1 MRGAPMSLIHFW
13 RVFRH
18 WWWLPLGTALII
30 GAVGY
35 LSSKRTPPVYQT
47 SVRLLVNNVQT
58 PGPPSYDDTIASASL
73 ANTYS
78 QLLQSP
84 ALLQRTIDS
93 LRLSSTPARLGQQVD
108 VQVVRNTPL
117 LDIVVQDGNPARAA
131 DIANSLAHALT
142 SYVAGLQ
149 TRPAQ
154 PAGRQFAP
162 QIVSLRR
169 SVADATDRLSQ
180 LRMTIFPSTNTV
192 AQIQQ
197 TQAEINV
204 DQIRL
209 NTLLDAQRQLASGG
223 AQTTSTITS
232 LGSAQVP
239 NTPIQPQPL
248 RTLALAALIGFL
260 LGFAVAVLLDL
271 LDDRVRQPGDFD
283 QLFGVAPLG
292 VVGVMRGLAPTLIG
306 ASPPFSES
314 SNIARLTDDLLL
326 ARANLDAALRERP
339 AVLCVSSVG
348 AGDGKSTIAANL
360 ALLEAQAGK
369 RVILV
374 DANLRDPHL
383 HVLFELPND
392 RGLSEYLTPKPVGA
406 PPPLQDGPLNVK
418 VLTGGPLS
426 PNPAALLGSRQ
437 MAELVHLLRAR
448 ADLVILDTAPIGPVP
463 DTILLQGVA
472 DGTLL
477 VVDARRARV
486 ASLRDALT
494 SIRRASGTMTGFI
507 INKSSRPARRMGLP
521 IVGQGGQQATTLP
534 TNDPSEARVISS
546 WVGQGQ

>member
-1 MRGAPMSLIHFW
+1 MRAPMSLMHFW

-18 WWWLPLGTALII
+18 WWWLPLAAALII
-30 GAVGY
+30 GAAGY
-35 LSSKRTPPVYQT
+35 LSGKSMPPVYQT

-84 ALLQRTIDS
+84 AILQRTIDS

-131 DIANSLAHALT
+131 AIANALARDLT
-142 SYVAGLQ
+142 SYVARLQ

-154 PAGRQFAP
+154 PVGP
-162 QIVSLRR
+162 QATQQIASLRR
-169 SVADATDRLSQ
+169 SIANATDRRSL
-180 LRMTIFPSTNTV
+180 LRVTIFPNTNTV

-197 TQAEINV
+197 TQAEIDA
-204 DQIRL
+204 DQNRL
-209 NTLLDAQRQLASGG
+209 NTLLDAQRQSAPGR
-223 AQTTSTITS
+223 AQTTSTVTS
-232 LGSAQVP
+232 LGPAQVP
-239 NTPIQPQPL
+239 STPIQPQPL

-260 LGFAVAVLLDL
+260 LGFAAAVLLDL
-271 LDDRVRQPGDFD
+271 LDDRVRQPGDLD
-283 QLFGVAPLG
+283 RLFGVAPLG
-292 VVGVMRGLAPTLIG
+292 VVGAARGLVPTLMD
-306 ASPPFSES
+306 ASPLFLGPPD
-314 SNIARLTDDLLL
+314 IARLTDDLLL
-326 ARANLDAALRERP
+326 VRANLDAGLRERP
-339 AVLCVSSVG
+339 AVLCVSSAGV
-348 AGDGKSTIAANL
+348 GDGKSTIAANL

-374 DANLRDPHL
+374 DANLRDPHV
-383 HVLFELPND
+383 HILFDLPND
-392 RGLSEYLTPKPVGA
+392 WGLSEYLAPKSVGA

-418 VLTGGPLS
+418 VLTAGPLS

-437 MAELVHLLRAR
+437 MAELVHLLRAG
-448 ADLVILDTAPIGPVP
+448 ADLVILDTAPIGQVP

-477 VVDARRARV
+477 VVDARRARM

-494 SIRRASGTMTGFI
+494 SIRRASGTVTGFI
-507 INKSSRPARRMGLP
+507 INKSGQPARRTGWP
-521 IVGQGGQQATTLP
+521 IVGQSAQQATALP
-534 TNDPSEARVISS
+534 ANDPSEARVVSS
-546 WVGQGQ
+546 WVGQ